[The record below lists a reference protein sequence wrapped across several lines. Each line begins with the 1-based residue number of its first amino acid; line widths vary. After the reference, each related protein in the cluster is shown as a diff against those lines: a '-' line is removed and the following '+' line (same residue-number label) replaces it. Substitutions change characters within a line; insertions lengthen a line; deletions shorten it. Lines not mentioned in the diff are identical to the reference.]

1 MTKYRPRVLALDM
14 SRVLDI
20 EYSALKMLME
30 AEQRGTAQGAI
41 VWVAD
46 LSPRVRECFE
56 SSGFAARLGKD
67 RLFFNARAVI
77 RHYQDAFASAAPG
90 P

>member
-1 MTKYRPRVLALDM
+1 M

-30 AEQRGTAQGAI
+30 GEQRGTAQGTI

-90 P
+90 S